1 MAEHN
6 DEIERG
12 CHYCGTTSDT
22 RPYGPG
28 GAPICFDCMKASPER
43 EAQAAGNFGAL
54 LSASE
59 AVSPTG
65 TTILSSKGPDP
76 FDTRILDP
84 EAEVSGRLESDG

>member
-1 MAEHN
+1 MAEHS
-6 DEIERG
+6 EERRQE
-12 CHYCGTTSDT
+12 CHYCGTPHDT

-28 GAPICFDCMKASPER
+28 GAHICFDCMKASPER

-65 TTILSSKGPDP
+65 TTILGSKGPDP
-76 FDTRILDP
+76 FDARIIDP
-84 EAEVSGRLESDG
+84 EAGISGSSE